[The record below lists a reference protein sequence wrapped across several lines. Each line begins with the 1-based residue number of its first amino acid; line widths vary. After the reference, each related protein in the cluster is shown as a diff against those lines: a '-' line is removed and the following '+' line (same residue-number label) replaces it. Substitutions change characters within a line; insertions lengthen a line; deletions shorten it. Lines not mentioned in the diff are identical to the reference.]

1 MSEPKWTSKINN
13 STRSFLITS
22 LELSV
27 ILRERFWEKIRFFP
41 RKNEPEPGKTLK
53 NLVDA
58 SLRNDISGVKPQV

>member
-1 MSEPKWTSKINN
+1 M
-13 STRSFLITS
+13 
-22 LELSV
+22 

-58 SLRNDISGVKPQV
+58 SLPNDISGVNPQVGLVKP